1 MQCQGMQYPIEN
13 AVLIPLRKPAM
24 AGRIGRILVWHL
36 RPLCAGT
43 QNPQHPIENVARVAP
58 RSTAFFARA
67 NLFRLGNV
75 RSNDLPLL
83 VGEVHDQ
90 PTNTS
95 SDEWKDPCKRWNNI
109 DRLRTARGY
118 GMRSSSK
125 LCGSARLAFARS
137 SSQCPLTITVR
148 KIQNVVCRM
157 RKAARALSS
166 GLRSHWACCL
176 SSYGQVGHGPILG

>member
-1 MQCQGMQYPIEN
+1 MQRQGMQYPIEN

-24 AGRIGRILVWHL
+24 AGRIGRILVRHL

-83 VGEVHDQ
+83 VGDVHDQ

-118 GMRSSSK
+118 GMRSSRFGASRGHSVVVVK
-125 LCGSARLAFARS
+125 TTENNNGLDGGTFAELLDRH
-137 SSQCPLTITVR
+137 R
-148 KIQNVVCRM
+148 N
-157 RKAARALSS
+157 
-166 GLRSHWACCL
+166 
-176 SSYGQVGHGPILG
+176 

>member
-1 MQCQGMQYPIEN
+1 MILVALPRRVLPTSRPPFLRRHGNRRCRLRSGLLCLWRAGAAPRRAVFIEN
-13 AVLIPLRKPAM
+13 TVLIPLRKPAM
-24 AGRIGRILVWHL
+24 AGRIGRILVRHL

-118 GMRSSSK
+118 GMRSSKYSVK
-125 LCGSARLAFARS
+125 PHPAQSCR
-137 SSQCPLTITVR
+137 VR
-148 KIQNVVCRM
+148 VT
-157 RKAARALSS
+157 
-166 GLRSHWACCL
+166 
-176 SSYGQVGHGPILG
+176 